1 MKIYNFIKKK
11 KKKQEEKMIIFLS
24 FSFSSTMSTGLNSM
38 SGVIYED
45 MIKPWLRIPLSEI
58 AVSRL
63 MKLTVVL
70 TGILCVTLVFLVEKL
85 GGLIQ
90 VHLQTFFLW
99 FCHIILNYFKLFKIL
114 FIILSY
120 NFSYL
125 NSYNY
130 TSGLFFIIYIFKIY
144 IFSY

>member
-1 MKIYNFIKKK
+1 
-11 KKKQEEKMIIFLS
+11 MIIFLS

-85 GGLIQ
+85 SGLIQ
-90 VHLQTFFLW
+90 VHLQTLLLFY
-99 FCHIILNYFKLFKIL
+99 HIILNYFKNSFQY
-114 FIILSY
+114 FNNY
-120 NFSYL
+120 NFRIIYL
-125 NSYNY
+125 IYFS
-130 TSGLFFIIYIFKIY
+130 SRIYIFLLNYDLLSSVKI
-144 IFSY
+144 SYLMILEIN

>member
-1 MKIYNFIKKK
+1 
-11 KKKQEEKMIIFLS
+11 MIIFLF

-70 TGILCVTLVFLVEKL
+70 TGIFCVTLVFLVEKL

-90 VHLQTFFLW
+90 VHSQTFFL
-99 FCHIILNYFKLFKIL
+99 
-114 FIILSY
+114 
-120 NFSYL
+120 
-125 NSYNY
+125 
-130 TSGLFFIIYIFKIY
+130 
-144 IFSY
+144 

>member
-1 MKIYNFIKKK
+1 
-11 KKKQEEKMIIFLS
+11 MIIFLS

-85 GGLIQ
+85 SGLIQ
-90 VHLQTFFLW
+90 VHLQTLLLFY
-99 FCHIILNYFKLFKIL
+99 HIILNYFK
-114 FIILSY
+114 
-120 NFSYL
+120 
-125 NSYNY
+125 NS
-130 TSGLFFIIYIFKIY
+130 F
-144 IFSY
+144 

>member
-1 MKIYNFIKKK
+1 
-11 KKKQEEKMIIFLS
+11 MIIFLS

-85 GGLIQ
+85 SGLIQ
-90 VHLQTFFLW
+90 VHLQTLLLFY
-99 FCHIILNYFKLFKIL
+99 HIILNYFKNSFQY
-114 FIILSY
+114 FNSY
-120 NFSYL
+120 NFRIIYL
-125 NSYNY
+125 IYFS
-130 TSGLFFIIYIFKIY
+130 SRIYIFLLNYDLLSSVKI
-144 IFSY
+144 SYLMILEIN